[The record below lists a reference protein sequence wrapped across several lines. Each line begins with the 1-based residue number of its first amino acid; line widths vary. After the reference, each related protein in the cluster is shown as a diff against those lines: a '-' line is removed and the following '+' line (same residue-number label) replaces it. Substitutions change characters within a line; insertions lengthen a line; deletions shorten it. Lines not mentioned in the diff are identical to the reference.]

1 MTRWL
6 ALLLACLP
14 LWAAA
19 HKPSDSYLSL
29 RLEGAE
35 LHGQWD
41 VALRD
46 LEYAIGLDE
55 DGDGAITW
63 GELRR
68 RRDEL
73 ARYLLDRLDIDAQ
86 ERRCSLTPTEQLV
99 DEHSDGAYA
108 VLRFRADCGPD
119 EIRRL
124 GVGYRLF
131 FDFDPT
137 HRGLLNLQRPGLAVT
152 AVFSPERNRQSFAP
166 GAVTRIEQFLAY
178 AHEGV
183 WHIWIGIDHVLFLV
197 SLLLPAV
204 LVPSGRAWRVAERF
218 TPAFW
223 DVLRVVTS
231 FTLAHSLT
239 LVLAATSVVALPSR
253 LVESLIALSV
263 VLAALNNLRPVV
275 HRARWAVAF
284 AFGLVHGFGFAGVLA
299 DLGLPRDAFALALVG
314 FNLGVEAGQLV
325 VVAAFLPLAFWLR
338 GRWIYRRMI
347 FAGGSAAIAL
357 VAAAWMTERAFDLRL
372 LPG

>member
-1 MTRWL
+1 MNR
-6 ALLLACLP
+6 LLAVMLACVP

-29 RLEGAE
+29 RLDGSE
-35 LHGQWD
+35 LRGQWD
-41 VALRD
+41 IALRD

-68 RRDEL
+68 RRDEV
-73 ARYLLDRLDIDAQ
+73 ARYVLERLEIDAQ
-86 ERRCSLTPTEQLV
+86 GRRCSLTPTDQLV

-108 VLRFRADCGPD
+108 VVRFRADCGPD
-119 EIRRL
+119 EIRTL

-131 FDFDPT
+131 FDLDPT
-137 HRGLLNLQRPGLAVT
+137 HRGLLNLQGPGLAVT
-152 AVFSPERNRQSFAP
+152 AVFSPERQRQSLTLA
-166 GAVTRIEQFLAY
+166 GVTRTEQFLAY
-178 AHEGV
+178 AREGV

-204 LVPSGRAWRVAERF
+204 LVPSGRGWRPAERF
-218 TPAFW
+218 APAFW
-223 DVLRVVTS
+223 DVFRVVTS

-239 LVLAATSVVALPSR
+239 LALAAASVVALPSR

-263 VLAALNNLRPVV
+263 VLAALNNIRPVV
-275 HRARWAVAF
+275 HEARWVVAF
-284 AFGLVHGFGFAGVLA
+284 AFGLIHGFGFASVLA

-314 FNLGVEAGQLV
+314 FNLGVEAGQLA

-338 GRWIYRRMI
+338 ERWVYRRMI
-347 FAGGSAAIAL
+347 FAGGSAAIVL